1 MDIEVPKDEILKEQI
16 MEFID
21 ERIESIK
28 IIEFGFGMN
37 PKARISG
44 SALEDEKVLGSCYV
58 VLQQPATR
66 RTHEL
71 RATGILTDATVIL
84 GDNHLIEN
92 GKFKE

>member
-1 MDIEVPKDEILKEQI
+1 MNEQI
-16 MEFID
+16 IEFID
-21 ERIESIK
+21 ERMDTIK

-44 SALEDEKVLGSCYV
+44 SALEDEKVLGSCYI

-71 RATGILTDATVIL
+71 RATGILTNATVIL
-84 GDNHLIEN
+84 GDKTLIEN